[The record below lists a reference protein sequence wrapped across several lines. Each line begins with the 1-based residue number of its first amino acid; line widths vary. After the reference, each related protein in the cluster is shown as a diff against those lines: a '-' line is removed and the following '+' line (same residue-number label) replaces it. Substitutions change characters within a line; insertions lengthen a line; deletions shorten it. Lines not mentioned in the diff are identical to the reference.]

1 MKKEVEKEKRNKL
14 MTFRLTPKM
23 HKEFKIYC
31 VQNNKKIGE
40 LINEFVSA
48 ILKVAN
54 GKG

>member
-1 MKKEVEKEKRNKL
+1 MKKQEKEKKDKL

-23 HKEFKIYC
+23 HKDFKIYC
-31 VQNNKKIGE
+31 AQNNKKIGE
-40 LINEFVSA
+40 LINEFVAA